1 MKNAMKLITPVFG
14 EEERQMVCQCLASG
28 WVTQGP
34 FVQRFEEL
42 FAARHKV
49 PHALACTSCTTA
61 LHLAA
66 MALDIGPGDDVLVPA
81 FTWITTANVVEYVGA
96 RPVFVD
102 VDPATFNI
110 DPQKAALA
118 VTPQT
123 KTIIPV
129 HLFGLAA
136 QMNEL
141 LALAQQHGL
150 HVIGDAACAV
160 GTEYDGKNVAALGDA
175 ACYSFHP
182 RKAITTGE
190 GGMVTTRHTALAD
203 RVAVLRNHGAST
215 RPPTDS
221 GKPWAMGEF
230 DDLGYNFRMCDIQA
244 AVGIPQ
250 MERLDGLLAER
261 AALAKRYDT
270 LLARIEEILTPT
282 VPALCGHTYQSY
294 VIRVRSG
301 NNALRNALMAA
312 LEAEG
317 IQTRPGTHAV
327 HRLGYYKNKY
337 SLRSEDF
344 PLAALCEDTS
354 IALPMFHGMREEDQQ
369 AVCRCLEKQLVRAIS

>member
-1 MKNAMKLITPVFG
+1 
-14 EEERQMVCQCLASG
+14 
-28 WVTQGP
+28 
-34 FVQRFEEL
+34 
-42 FAARHKV
+42 
-49 PHALACTSCTTA
+49 
-61 LHLAA
+61 
-66 MALDIGPGDDVLVPA
+66 
-81 FTWITTANVVEYVGA
+81 
-96 RPVFVD
+96 
-102 VDPATFNI
+102 
-110 DPQKAALA
+110 
-118 VTPQT
+118 
-123 KTIIPV
+123 
-129 HLFGLAA
+129 
-136 QMNEL
+136 
-141 LALAQQHGL
+141 
-150 HVIGDAACAV
+150 
-160 GTEYDGKNVAALGDA
+160 
-175 ACYSFHP
+175 
-182 RKAITTGE
+182 
-190 GGMVTTRHTALAD
+190 
-203 RVAVLRNHGAST
+203 
-215 RPPTDS
+215 
-221 GKPWAMGEF
+221 MGEF